1 MINEAA
7 DIDFHKYD
15 YGENN
20 VINVKNIIEIVENM
34 EFCILTIDTITDI
47 YIIY

>member
-20 VINVKNIIEIVENM
+20 VINGQKYNRNSGKYG
-34 EFCILTIDTITDI
+34 ILYIDN
-47 YIIY
+47 